1 MTTDFSKY
9 DANQLPSAE
18 VLGRQ
23 RYAIV
28 VADWNN
34 DITYPMMFGAI
45 ETLTKH
51 GVPVENIDV
60 LHVPGAVE
68 LTYGAAR
75 IMKEERIDAI
85 IAIGCVIQGDTPHFD
100 YVCQS
105 VTQGVAI
112 LNAQGKVPVIFS
124 VLTVKEKQQAL
135 AVKDAAGVRN
145 LEKIVRAAS
154 DELMVVVS
162 AMGKTTNALER
173 VVEFLDAGKEEAALN
188 QWVDIIDYH
197 VAIMKE
203 LGLKP
208 GSDIRLQGEIP
219 FDPQLSLDENYDQV
233 VSLGEIMS
241 TQIVAVYL
249 LKQGLSV
256 EWWNI
261 RAGWERPNR
270 PKIVIAQGFIG
281 GTSEGKRTTLG
292 REGSDYTAALLGNY
306 LDAESVT
313 IWKDVP
319 GILNADP
326 RLEPDTILIPSLRY
340 QDAVELSYSGAQII
354 HPKTIRPLE
363 NKKIPLFVKPFGD
376 PEAEGSKIAADGVGP
391 IDVPVYIWRKNQILI
406 TMRAKD
412 FAFVLEESLSE
423 IFEIIHRHRLKVALI
438 QSSAVTISV
447 CVDNTRFVPEA
458 IEELN
463 QHFNV
468 TYNDHLSLLT
478 IRGTTP
484 EILERAKAGRT
495 IMLSQTTRRTARLV
509 VKE

>member
-1 MTTDFSKY
+1 MAKGEGLMAKVY
-9 DANQLPSAE
+9 K
-18 VLGRQ
+18 
-23 RYAIV
+23 
-28 VADWNN
+28 
-34 DITYPMMFGAI
+34 FG
-45 ETLTKH
+45 
-51 GVPVENIDV
+51 
-60 LHVPGAVE
+60 GA
-68 LTYGAAR
+68 
-75 IMKEERIDAI
+75 
-85 IAIGCVIQGDTPHFD
+85 
-100 YVCQS
+100 S
-105 VTQGVAI
+105 
-112 LNAQGKVPVIFS
+112 
-124 VLTVKEKQQAL
+124 
-135 AVKDAAGVRN
+135 VKDANGVRN
-145 LEKIVRAAS
+145 LESIVRQT
-154 DELMVVVS
+154 DVQDGLMVVVS

-173 VVEFLDAGKEEAALN
+173 VVEFLDAGKEEQALN
-188 QWVDIIDYH
+188 QWVDVIDYH

-203 LGLKP
+203 LGLQP

-219 FDPQLSLDENYDQV
+219 FDPQLPLDENYDQV
-233 VSLGEIMS
+233 VSLGEILS
-241 TQIVAVYL
+241 TQIIAVYL

-256 EWWNI
+256 EWWNMPKLLRTDDTWREAKVDNAASAAVI

-270 PKIVIAQGFIG
+270 SQVVIAQGFIG
-281 GTSEGKRTTLG
+281 GTADGKRTTLG

-363 NKKIPLFVKPFGD
+363 NKKIPLFVKPFGN
-376 PEAEGSKIAADGVGP
+376 PTAAGSKIAEDGIGP
-391 IDVPVYIWRKNQILI
+391 IDVPVYIWRKNQLLI

-458 IEELN
+458 IEELK

-484 EILERAKAGRT
+484 EILERAKAGRI
-495 IMLSQTTRRTARLV
+495 IMLSQTTRRTARLLV
-509 VKE
+509 REG

>member
-1 MTTDFSKY
+1 MKVY
-9 DANQLPSAE
+9 K
-18 VLGRQ
+18 
-23 RYAIV
+23 
-28 VADWNN
+28 
-34 DITYPMMFGAI
+34 FG
-45 ETLTKH
+45 
-51 GVPVENIDV
+51 
-60 LHVPGAVE
+60 GA
-68 LTYGAAR
+68 
-75 IMKEERIDAI
+75 
-85 IAIGCVIQGDTPHFD
+85 
-100 YVCQS
+100 S
-105 VTQGVAI
+105 
-112 LNAQGKVPVIFS
+112 
-124 VLTVKEKQQAL
+124 
-135 AVKDAAGVRN
+135 VKDAAGVRN
-145 LEKIVRAAS
+145 VEKIVRLEGAN
-154 DELMVVVS
+154 DLMVVVS

-173 VVEFLDAGKEEAALN
+173 VLELISAGKEEEALN
-188 QWVDIIDYH
+188 QWISVIDSH

-203 LGLKP
+203 LGLQP

-219 FDPQLSLDENYDQV
+219 YDPTLPYDENYDQI
-233 VSLGEIMS
+233 VSMGELMS

-256 EWWNI
+256 EWWNMPKLLRTDDTWREAKVDDAASRAVI
-261 RAGWERPNR
+261 RAGWERANR
-270 PKIVIAQGFIG
+270 PQVVVAQGFIG
-281 GTSEGKRTTLG
+281 GTAGGKRTTLG

-326 RLEPDTILIPSLRY
+326 RLEPDTVLIPSLRY

-363 NKKIPLFVKPFGD
+363 NKQIPLFVKPFGD
-376 PEAEGSKIAADGVGP
+376 PTAAGSKIAADGVGP

-423 IFEIIHRHRLKVALI
+423 IFDIINRNRLKVSLI

-447 CVDNTRFVPEA
+447 CVDNTRFVPAA
-458 IEELN
+458 IEALK
-463 QHFNV
+463 QHFDV
-468 TYNDHLSLLT
+468 TYNDNLSMLT

-484 EILERAKAGRT
+484 EILERAKTGRT
-495 IMLSQTTRRTARLV
+495 VMLSQTTRRTARFV

>member
-1 MTTDFSKY
+1 MK
-9 DANQLPSAE
+9 NAE
-18 VLGRQ
+18 
-23 RYAIV
+23 
-28 VADWNN
+28 
-34 DITYPMMFGAI
+34 
-45 ETLTKH
+45 
-51 GVPVENIDV
+51 
-60 LHVPGAVE
+60 
-68 LTYGAAR
+68 
-75 IMKEERIDAI
+75 
-85 IAIGCVIQGDTPHFD
+85 
-100 YVCQS
+100 
-105 VTQGVAI
+105 
-112 LNAQGKVPVIFS
+112 
-124 VLTVKEKQQAL
+124 
-135 AVKDAAGVRN
+135 GVRN
-145 LEKIVRAAS
+145 VERIVRLAVNGQSPVS
-154 DELMVVVS
+154 DGLMVVVS

-173 VVEFLDAGKEEAALN
+173 VVEALAQGKEDTALE

-203 LGLKP
+203 LGLTP
-208 GSDIRLQGEIP
+208 GTDIRLQGEIP
-219 FDPQLSLDENYDQV
+219 YDPTLPYDENYDQV

-256 EWWNI
+256 EWWNMPKLLRTDDTWREARVDNEASAATI

-270 PKIVIAQGFIG
+270 PQIVIAQGFIG
-281 GTSEGKRTTLG
+281 GTKDGKRTTLG
-292 REGSDYTAALLGNY
+292 REGSDYTAALLGNF

-326 RLEPDTILIPSLRY
+326 RLEPDTVLIPSLRY

-363 NKKIPLFVKPFGD
+363 NKQIPLFVKPFGD
-376 PEAEGSKIAADGVGP
+376 PQAAGSKIAADGIGP

-423 IFEIIHRHRLKVALI
+423 IFDIIHRHRLKVSLI

-458 IEELN
+458 IEELKA
-463 QHFNV
+463 HFNV
-468 TYNDHLSLLT
+468 SYNDQLSLLT

-484 EILERAKAGRT
+484 DILERAKAGRT

>member
-1 MTTDFSKY
+1 MAKVYKFGGASVK
-9 DANQLPSAE
+9 NAE
-18 VLGRQ
+18 
-23 RYAIV
+23 
-28 VADWNN
+28 
-34 DITYPMMFGAI
+34 
-45 ETLTKH
+45 
-51 GVPVENIDV
+51 
-60 LHVPGAVE
+60 
-68 LTYGAAR
+68 
-75 IMKEERIDAI
+75 
-85 IAIGCVIQGDTPHFD
+85 
-100 YVCQS
+100 
-105 VTQGVAI
+105 
-112 LNAQGKVPVIFS
+112 
-124 VLTVKEKQQAL
+124 
-135 AVKDAAGVRN
+135 GVRN
-145 LEKIVRAAS
+145 VERIIRLAINDHMAN
-154 DELMVVVS
+154 DLLVVVS

-173 VVEFLDAGKEEAALN
+173 VVEFLDAGKEEQALT
-188 QWVDIIDYH
+188 QWVDIIDFH

-208 GSDIRLQGEIP
+208 GTDIRLQGEIP
-219 FDPQLSLDENYDQV
+219 YDPMLPFDENYDQV

-256 EWWNI
+256 EWWNMPKLLRTDDTWREAKIDDAFSRETI
-261 RAGWERPNR
+261 RSGWNRTNR
-270 PKIVIAQGFIG
+270 PQIVVTQGFIG
-281 GTSEGKRTTLG
+281 GTKDGKRTTLG
-292 REGSDYTAALLGNY
+292 REGSDYTAAVLGNY

-326 RLEPDTILIPSLRY
+326 RIEPDTVLIPSLRY

-363 NKKIPLFVKPFGD
+363 NKRIPLYVKPFGN
-376 PEAEGSKIAADGVGP
+376 PLAEGSCISENGLGP
-391 IDVPVYIWRKNQILI
+391 IDVPVYIWRKNQVLI

-423 IFEIIHRHRLKVALI
+423 IFDIIHRNRLKVSLI

-447 CVDNTRFVPEA
+447 CVDNTRFVPAA
-458 IEELN
+458 IEAL
-463 QHFNV
+463 QTHFNV

-484 EILERAKAGRT
+484 EILDKAKAGRT

>member
-1 MTTDFSKY
+1 MKVYKFGGASVK
-9 DANQLPSAE
+9 NAE
-18 VLGRQ
+18 
-23 RYAIV
+23 
-28 VADWNN
+28 
-34 DITYPMMFGAI
+34 
-45 ETLTKH
+45 
-51 GVPVENIDV
+51 
-60 LHVPGAVE
+60 
-68 LTYGAAR
+68 
-75 IMKEERIDAI
+75 
-85 IAIGCVIQGDTPHFD
+85 
-100 YVCQS
+100 
-105 VTQGVAI
+105 
-112 LNAQGKVPVIFS
+112 
-124 VLTVKEKQQAL
+124 
-135 AVKDAAGVRN
+135 GVRN
-145 LEKIVRAAS
+145 VEKIIRMNHT
-154 DELMVVVS
+154 DDGLMVVVS

-173 VVEFLDAGKEEAALN
+173 VVELLDAGKEEAALT
-188 QWVDIIDYH
+188 QWVDIIDFH
-197 VAIMKE
+197 VAVMKE
-203 LGLKP
+203 LGLQP

-219 FDPQLSLDENYDQV
+219 YDPTLPYDENYDQV
-233 VSLGEIMS
+233 VSMGEIMS

-249 LKQGLSV
+249 LKQGIPV

-261 RAGWERPNR
+261 PKLLRTDDTWREARVDDAVSRAAIRAGWDRPNR
-270 PKIVIAQGFIG
+270 PSVVVTQGFLG
-281 GTSEGKRTTLG
+281 GTADGKRTTLG

-326 RLEPDTILIPSLRY
+326 RIEPDTVLIPSLRY
-340 QDAVELSYSGAQII
+340 QDAVELAYSGAQVI

-363 NKKIPLFVKPFGD
+363 NKQIPLCVKPFGD
-376 PEAEGSKIAADGVGP
+376 PTAEGSRIASDGVGP

-423 IFEIIHRHRLKVALI
+423 IFEIIHRHRLKVSLI

-458 IEELN
+458 IEEL
-463 QHFNV
+463 QTHFNV
-468 TYNDHLSLLT
+468 TYNDRLSLLT

-484 EILERAKAGRT
+484 DIIERAKAGRT

>member
-1 MTTDFSKY
+1 MKVY
-9 DANQLPSAE
+9 K
-18 VLGRQ
+18 
-23 RYAIV
+23 
-28 VADWNN
+28 
-34 DITYPMMFGAI
+34 FG
-45 ETLTKH
+45 
-51 GVPVENIDV
+51 
-60 LHVPGAVE
+60 GA
-68 LTYGAAR
+68 
-75 IMKEERIDAI
+75 
-85 IAIGCVIQGDTPHFD
+85 
-100 YVCQS
+100 S
-105 VTQGVAI
+105 
-112 LNAQGKVPVIFS
+112 
-124 VLTVKEKQQAL
+124 
-135 AVKDAAGVRN
+135 VKDAAGVRN
-145 LEKIVRAAS
+145 VETIVRQADAQ
-154 DELMVVVS
+154 DGLMVVVS

-188 QWVDIIDYH
+188 QWVDVMDFH

-219 FDPQLSLDENYDQV
+219 FDPALPFDENYDQI

-256 EWWNI
+256 EWWNMPKLLRTDNTWREAKVDNETSAAAI
-261 RAGWERPNR
+261 QAGWERPNR
-270 PKIVIAQGFIG
+270 PQIVVAQGFIG
-281 GTSEGKRTTLG
+281 GTADGKRTTLG
-292 REGSDYTAALLGNY
+292 REGSDYSAALFGNY

-326 RLEPDTILIPSLRY
+326 RLEPNTVLIPSLRY
-340 QDAVELSYSGAQII
+340 MDAVELANSGAQVM

-363 NKKIPLFVKPFGD
+363 NKHIPLYVRPFGD
-376 PEAEGSKIAADGVGP
+376 PQAAGSVISDDGVGP
-391 IDVPVYIWRKNQILI
+391 IGIPVYIWRKNQILI

-423 IFEIIHRHRLKVALI
+423 IFDIIHRNRLKVSLI

-447 CVDNTRFVPEA
+447 CVDNTRFVPAALEA
-458 IEELN
+458 LKA
-463 QHFNV
+463 HFNV
-468 TYNDHLSLLT
+468 SYNDHLSLLT

-509 VKE
+509 VKEA

>member
-1 MTTDFSKY
+1 MKVYKFGGASVK
-9 DANQLPSAE
+9 NAE
-18 VLGRQ
+18 
-23 RYAIV
+23 
-28 VADWNN
+28 
-34 DITYPMMFGAI
+34 
-45 ETLTKH
+45 
-51 GVPVENIDV
+51 
-60 LHVPGAVE
+60 
-68 LTYGAAR
+68 
-75 IMKEERIDAI
+75 
-85 IAIGCVIQGDTPHFD
+85 
-100 YVCQS
+100 
-105 VTQGVAI
+105 
-112 LNAQGKVPVIFS
+112 
-124 VLTVKEKQQAL
+124 
-135 AVKDAAGVRN
+135 GVRN
-145 LEKIVRAAS
+145 VEKIVRLAGAQ
-154 DELMVVVS
+154 DLMVVVS

-173 VVEFLDAGKEEAALN
+173 VVEFLDAGKEEQALT
-188 QWVDIIDYH
+188 QWIDIVDFH

-203 LGLKP
+203 LGLQP

-219 FDPQLSLDENYDQV
+219 YDPAKSLDENYDQI

-256 EWWNI
+256 EWWNMPKLLRTDDTWREAKVDDATSAELI
-261 RAGWERPNR
+261 RSGWNR
-270 PKIVIAQGFIG
+270 PQRPAVVVTQGFIG
-281 GTSEGKRTTLG
+281 GTADGRRTTLG

-340 QDAVELSYSGAQII
+340 KDAVELSYSGAQII

-363 NKKIPLFVKPFGD
+363 NKHIPLFVKPFGE
-376 PEAEGSKIAADGVGP
+376 PNAAGSCISEDGVGP
-391 IDVPVYIWRKNQILI
+391 IDIPVYIWRKNQILI

-423 IFEIIHRHRLKVALI
+423 IFDIIHRHRLKVSLI

-458 IEELN
+458 LAELQ

-468 TYNDHLSLLT
+468 TYNENLSLLT

-484 EILERAKAGRT
+484 EILERAKAGKI

-509 VKE
+509 VSE

>member
-1 MTTDFSKY
+1 MKVY
-9 DANQLPSAE
+9 K
-18 VLGRQ
+18 
-23 RYAIV
+23 
-28 VADWNN
+28 
-34 DITYPMMFGAI
+34 FG
-45 ETLTKH
+45 
-51 GVPVENIDV
+51 
-60 LHVPGAVE
+60 GA
-68 LTYGAAR
+68 
-75 IMKEERIDAI
+75 
-85 IAIGCVIQGDTPHFD
+85 
-100 YVCQS
+100 S
-105 VTQGVAI
+105 
-112 LNAQGKVPVIFS
+112 
-124 VLTVKEKQQAL
+124 
-135 AVKDAAGVRN
+135 VKDANGVRN
-145 LEKIVRAAS
+145 LEQIVRLAGAQ
-154 DELMVVVS
+154 DLMVVVS
-162 AMGKTTNALER
+162 AAGKTTNALER
-173 VVEFLDAGKEEAALN
+173 VVEFLDAGKEEQALA

-203 LGLKP
+203 LRLQP

-219 FDPQLSLDENYDQV
+219 YDPNRSFDENYDQI

-256 EWWNI
+256 EWWNMPKLLRTDCTWREANVDNETSAAVI

-270 PKIVIAQGFIG
+270 PAIVIAQGFIG
-281 GTSEGKRTTLG
+281 GTEDGRRTTLG
-292 REGSDYTAALLGNY
+292 REGSDYSAALLGNY

-326 RLEPDTILIPSLRY
+326 RIEPNTVLIPSLRY

-363 NKKIPLFVKPFGD
+363 NKRIPLYVKPFGNPTAD
-376 PEAEGSKIAADGVGP
+376 GSRIAEDGVGP

-423 IFEIIHRHRLKVALI
+423 IFDIIHRNRLKVSLI
-438 QSSAVTISV
+438 QSSAVSISV
-447 CVDNTRFVPEA
+447 CVDNTRFVADA
-458 IEELN
+458 IEALN
-463 QHFNV
+463 VHFKV
-468 TYNDHLSLLT
+468 SYNDHLSLLT

-484 EILERAKAGRT
+484 EILEQAKAGRT

-509 VKE
+509 VKEETARSDL

>member
-1 MTTDFSKY
+1 MAKVYKFGGASVR
-9 DANQLPSAE
+9 DAE
-18 VLGRQ
+18 
-23 RYAIV
+23 
-28 VADWNN
+28 
-34 DITYPMMFGAI
+34 
-45 ETLTKH
+45 
-51 GVPVENIDV
+51 
-60 LHVPGAVE
+60 
-68 LTYGAAR
+68 
-75 IMKEERIDAI
+75 
-85 IAIGCVIQGDTPHFD
+85 
-100 YVCQS
+100 
-105 VTQGVAI
+105 
-112 LNAQGKVPVIFS
+112 
-124 VLTVKEKQQAL
+124 
-135 AVKDAAGVRN
+135 GVRN
-145 LEKIVRAAS
+145 VAQIVREES
-154 DELMVVVS
+154 DLMVVIS

-173 VVEFLDAGKEEAALN
+173 VLDALAAGQEEKALA

-197 VAIMKE
+197 VAIMKQ
-203 LGLKP
+203 LGLQP
-208 GSDIRLQGEIP
+208 GVDVRLQGEIP
-219 FDPQLSLDENYDQV
+219 YNPTLPYDENYDQI

-241 TQIVAVYL
+241 TQIIAVYL

-256 EWWNI
+256 EWWNMPKLLRTDDTWREARVDDETSRSVI

-281 GTSEGKRTTLG
+281 GTASGQRTTLG

-326 RLEPDTILIPSLRY
+326 RLEPNTILIPALRY
-340 QDAVELSYSGAQII
+340 SDAVELSYSGAQII

-363 NKKIPLFVKPFGD
+363 NKQIPLYVKPFGD
-376 PEAEGSKIAADGVGP
+376 PKASGSCISAETTKP
-391 IDVPVYIWRKNQILI
+391 IEVPVYIWRKNQILI

-423 IFEIIHRHRLKVALI
+423 IFDIIHSHRLKVSLI

-458 IEELN
+458 IKALQ

-468 TYNDHLSLLT
+468 NYNENLSLLT

-484 EILERAKAGRT
+484 EILERAKAGRE

-509 VKE
+509 VKD

>member
-1 MTTDFSKY
+1 MKVYKFGGASVK
-9 DANQLPSAE
+9 NAE
-18 VLGRQ
+18 
-23 RYAIV
+23 
-28 VADWNN
+28 
-34 DITYPMMFGAI
+34 
-45 ETLTKH
+45 
-51 GVPVENIDV
+51 
-60 LHVPGAVE
+60 
-68 LTYGAAR
+68 
-75 IMKEERIDAI
+75 
-85 IAIGCVIQGDTPHFD
+85 
-100 YVCQS
+100 
-105 VTQGVAI
+105 
-112 LNAQGKVPVIFS
+112 
-124 VLTVKEKQQAL
+124 
-135 AVKDAAGVRN
+135 GVRN
-145 LEKIVRAAS
+145 VEKIVRLAGAQ
-154 DELMVVVS
+154 DLMVVVS

-173 VVEFLDAGKEEAALN
+173 VVEFLDAGKEEQALT
-188 QWVDIIDYH
+188 QWIDIVDFH

-203 LGLKP
+203 LGLQP

-219 FDPQLSLDENYDQV
+219 YDPAKSLDENYDQI

-256 EWWNI
+256 EWWNMPKLLRTDDTWREAKVDDATSAELI
-261 RAGWERPNR
+261 RSGWNR
-270 PKIVIAQGFIG
+270 PQRPAVVVTQGFIG
-281 GTSEGKRTTLG
+281 GTADGRRTTLG

-340 QDAVELSYSGAQII
+340 KDAVELSYSGAQII

-363 NKKIPLFVKPFGD
+363 NKHIPLYVKPFGE
-376 PEAEGSKIAADGVGP
+376 PNAAGSCISEDGVGP
-391 IDVPVYIWRKNQILI
+391 IDIPVYIWRKNQILI

-423 IFEIIHRHRLKVALI
+423 IFDIIHRHRLKVSLI

-458 IEELN
+458 LVELQ

-468 TYNDHLSLLT
+468 TYNENLSLLT

-484 EILERAKAGRT
+484 EILERAKAGKT

-509 VKE
+509 VSE

>member
-1 MTTDFSKY
+1 MKVYKFGGASVK
-9 DANQLPSAE
+9 N
-18 VLGRQ
+18 
-23 RYAIV
+23 
-28 VADWNN
+28 AD
-34 DITYPMMFGAI
+34 
-45 ETLTKH
+45 
-51 GVPVENIDV
+51 
-60 LHVPGAVE
+60 
-68 LTYGAAR
+68 
-75 IMKEERIDAI
+75 
-85 IAIGCVIQGDTPHFD
+85 
-100 YVCQS
+100 
-105 VTQGVAI
+105 
-112 LNAQGKVPVIFS
+112 
-124 VLTVKEKQQAL
+124 
-135 AVKDAAGVRN
+135 GVRN
-145 LEKIVRAAS
+145 VEKIVRLAGAQ
-154 DELMVVVS
+154 DLMVVVS

-173 VVEFLDAGKEEAALN
+173 VVEFLDAGKEEQALT
-188 QWVDIIDYH
+188 QWIDIVDFH

-203 LGLKP
+203 LGLQP

-219 FDPQLSLDENYDQV
+219 YDPAKSLDENYDQI

-249 LKQGLSV
+249 LKQGLAV
-256 EWWNI
+256 EWWNMPKLLRTDDTWREAKVDDATSAELI
-261 RAGWERPNR
+261 RSGWNR
-270 PKIVIAQGFIG
+270 PQRPAVVVTQGFIG
-281 GTSEGKRTTLG
+281 GTADGRRTTLG

-340 QDAVELSYSGAQII
+340 KDAVELSYSGAQII

-363 NKKIPLFVKPFGD
+363 NKHIPLYVKPFGE
-376 PEAEGSKIAADGVGP
+376 PNAAGSCISEDGVGP
-391 IDVPVYIWRKNQILI
+391 IDIPVYIWRKNQILI

-423 IFEIIHRHRLKVALI
+423 IFDIIHRHRLKVSLI

-458 IEELN
+458 IAELQ

-468 TYNDHLSLLT
+468 TYNENLSLLT

-484 EILERAKAGRT
+484 EILERAKAGKT

-509 VKE
+509 VSE

>member
-1 MTTDFSKY
+1 
-9 DANQLPSAE
+9 
-18 VLGRQ
+18 
-23 RYAIV
+23 
-28 VADWNN
+28 
-34 DITYPMMFGAI
+34 
-45 ETLTKH
+45 
-51 GVPVENIDV
+51 
-60 LHVPGAVE
+60 
-68 LTYGAAR
+68 
-75 IMKEERIDAI
+75 
-85 IAIGCVIQGDTPHFD
+85 
-100 YVCQS
+100 
-105 VTQGVAI
+105 
-112 LNAQGKVPVIFS
+112 
-124 VLTVKEKQQAL
+124 
-135 AVKDAAGVRN
+135 
-145 LEKIVRAAS
+145 
-154 DELMVVVS
+154 MVVVS

-173 VVEFLDAGKEEAALN
+173 VVEFLDAGKEEQALT
-188 QWVDIIDYH
+188 QWIDIVDFH

-203 LGLKP
+203 LGLQP

-219 FDPQLSLDENYDQV
+219 YDPAKSLDENYDQI

-256 EWWNI
+256 EWWNMPKLLRTDDTWREAKVDDATSAELI
-261 RAGWERPNR
+261 RSGWNRSQRPA
-270 PKIVIAQGFIG
+270 VVVTQGFIG
-281 GTSEGKRTTLG
+281 GTADGRRTTLG

-340 QDAVELSYSGAQII
+340 KDAVELSYSGAQII

-363 NKKIPLFVKPFGD
+363 NKHIPLFVKPFGE
-376 PEAEGSKIAADGVGP
+376 PNAAGSCISEDGVGP
-391 IDVPVYIWRKNQILI
+391 IDIPVYIWRKNQILI

-423 IFEIIHRHRLKVALI
+423 IFDIIHRHRLKVSLI

-458 IEELN
+458 IAELQ

-468 TYNDHLSLLT
+468 TYNENLSLLT

-484 EILERAKAGRT
+484 EILERAKAGKT

-509 VKE
+509 ISE